1 MSRRRQLP
9 HAELLEQPVT
19 LPPGH
24 PEGYTT
30 FADPTDE
37 ALAELHDRLWP
48 DEEWIDV
55 EVCPWIDLIPHETW
69 KAARKAL
76 RRGRSWR
83 DGEVRY
89 LVYRVHPCECGFW
102 HVGPW
107 WMRRRR

>member
-1 MSRRRQLP
+1 MRSYSSSRSRCRLATRR
-9 HAELLEQPVT
+9 AT
-19 LPPGH
+19 PPS
-24 PEGYTT
+24 
-30 FADPTDE
+30 PTDE